1 MDFGTKKN
9 PFKGDFY
16 NSKFEVNKKIVVI
29 TRATLRWNR
38 LLSFWNAVPRA
49 SKAIK
54 NAKGVSIIRVLVNG
68 LSFNKPQ

>member
-1 MDFGTKKN
+1 MDFGTKIHLRE
-9 PFKGDFY
+9 DSY
-16 NSKFEVNKKIVVI
+16 NSKSKANKKIVVI

-54 NAKGVSIIRVLVNG
+54 NAKGVSTIG
-68 LSFNKPQ
+68 YW